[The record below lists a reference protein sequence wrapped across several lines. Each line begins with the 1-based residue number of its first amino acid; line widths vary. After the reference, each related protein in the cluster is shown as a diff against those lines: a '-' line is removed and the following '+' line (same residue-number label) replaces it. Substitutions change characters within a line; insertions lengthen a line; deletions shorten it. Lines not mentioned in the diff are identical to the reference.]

1 MSIHL
6 SLNSSGNN
14 SDSGLV
20 MKASVKCVDEFLLPN
35 QAFARRQVL
44 MSSTA
49 QRPQPLQAALGLRVH
64 KPSSLLVMFQFSQW
78 YPRDCL
84 PWSPVSSAISRKHFS
99 RVLSIRGNIPIKNLP
114 CRQCMALIENVLG
127 QRLVTYFLS

>member
-1 MSIHL
+1 
-6 SLNSSGNN
+6 
-14 SDSGLV
+14 
-20 MKASVKCVDEFLLPN
+20 MKASVKCVDEFLLPD

-64 KPSSLLVMFQFSQW
+64 KPSSLLDMFQFSQW

-84 PWSPVSSAISRKHFS
+84 AWSPVSSTIPESISPEYY
-99 RVLSIRGNIPIKNLP
+99 L
-114 CRQCMALIENVLG
+114 
-127 QRLVTYFLS
+127 